1 MNRFLTVLAASA
13 VALMAS
19 GCATSPSPFAN
30 APIYNGQAAYQAS
43 SARVVTVESVQLV
56 QLKRGTNGTWQAFAA
71 PAIGGVIGGVA
82 GSAVGK
88 GKGNQLASVVGAAM
102 GAGLGQAVQDAGN
115 LVPGFVYTFS
125 FYSAEGKVTKTVP
138 QEADDTLAHIAP
150 GWQPGTPFPANV
162 KARFTQGAGGDRI
175 LPL

>member
-1 MNRFLTVLAASA
+1 MKRFLTLAAAAALLVLAT
-13 VALMAS
+13 

-43 SARVVTVESVQLV
+43 NARVVNVESVQLV
-56 QLKRGTNGTWQAFAA
+56 QLKRGTNGTWQAIAA

-88 GKGNQLASVVGAAM
+88 GKGNQLATVVGAAL
-102 GAGLGQAVQDAGN
+102 GAGVGQAVQEAGN
-115 LVPGFVYTFS
+115 LVPGYVYTFS
-125 FYSAEGKVTKTVP
+125 YYSAEGKVTKTVP

-150 GWQPGTPFPANV
+150 GWQPGMPFPSNV
-162 KARFTQGAGGDRI
+162 KARFTQGAGGERI